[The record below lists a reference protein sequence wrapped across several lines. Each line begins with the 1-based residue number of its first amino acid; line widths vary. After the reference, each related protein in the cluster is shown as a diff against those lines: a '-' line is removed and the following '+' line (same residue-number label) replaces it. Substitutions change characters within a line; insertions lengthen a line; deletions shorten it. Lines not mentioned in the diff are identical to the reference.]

1 MSGRKRAESVKG
13 MIAARLD
20 LLLREEKDLLQDA
33 AVLGRVFWTGAL
45 RKERRA
51 PRMRSARSSARVRAS
66 RYLSEIDS
74 LLPTRASAS

>member
-1 MSGRKRAESVKG
+1 MWGRKRAESVKG

-74 LLPTRASAS
+74 LLPARASAS

>member
-1 MSGRKRAESVKG
+1 